1 MPTLQDV
8 EGVAESA
15 LHDADAAR
23 LPPTSAPA
31 PWATVLDAVMWLHR
45 AAPGAAERLPA
56 PLRGR
61 RSLPVTVGALIR
73 YRETPVGPYHEVLAS
88 PVVLAGARG
97 PEAVVPFIAV
107 DSLPSVHGGR
117 ENWALPKTLA
127 RFEWPERPRGGFEL
141 DAEGADWSVH
151 ATVRPRARRLPF
163 AARTRN
169 RQVTPAGQEVTFE
182 SAWRG
187 RARVAWV
194 ELETR
199 GPTLPAW
206 MRSGRHLG
214 LVLERASVRVGAARH
229 N

>member
-1 MPTLQDV
+1 MHTLQEI
-8 EGVAESA
+8 EGVTESA
-15 LHDADAAR
+15 LRDADAAR
-23 LPPTSAPA
+23 LPGESAPA
-31 PWATVLDAVMWLHR
+31 PWATVLDAVLWFHR

-56 PLRGR
+56 ALRGR
-61 RSLPVTVGALIR
+61 RSLPITVGGLIR

-88 PVVLAGARG
+88 PVMLAGPRG

-127 RFEWPERPRGGFEL
+127 RFEWPKAPRGGFEL
-141 DAEGADWSVH
+141 DAEGAGWSVH
-151 ATVRPRARRLPF
+151 ATVRPRSRRLPL
-163 AARTRN
+163 AASLRN
-169 RQVTPAGQEVTFE
+169 RQVTPAGQEVTFG

-187 RARVAWV
+187 RARLASV

-206 MRSGRHLG
+206 LRSGRHPA
-214 LVLERASVRVGAARH
+214 LVLSGASLTVGAARPG
-229 N
+229 